1 MNPADHLYHY
11 GNLPETYT
19 PQQAERLMDLEVY
32 VSLIERIGLPA
43 IIIGCA
49 FWYVRYQSD
58 QARIEREEMW
68 EKDTKNDERL
78 MKLVETTT
86 VVMQRMETALEK
98 NTDTMKEL
106 LTELRMAKR

>member
-11 GNLPETYT
+11 GSLPATYT
-19 PQQAERLMDLEVY
+19 PQAEQLMDLEVY

-106 LTELRMAKR
+106 LTELRIAKR

>member
-1 MNPADHLYHY
+1 
-11 GNLPETYT
+11 
-19 PQQAERLMDLEVY
+19 MDLEIY

-106 LTELRMAKR
+106 LTELRVSRR

>member
-11 GNLPETYT
+11 GNLPATYT
-19 PQQAERLMDLEVY
+19 PQAEQLMDLEVY

-106 LTELRMAKR
+106 LTELRISKR

>member
-1 MNPADHLYHY
+1 MIEQLFASGHHPPLNT
-11 GNLPETYT
+11 N
-19 PQQAERLMDLEVY
+19 MDLEVY

-68 EKDTKNDERL
+68 AKDTSNDERL
-78 MKLVETTT
+78 LKLVETTT
-86 VVMQRMETALEK
+86 GVMQEMKQALNS
-98 NTDTMKEL
+98 NTETMKEL
-106 LTELRMAKR
+106 LMEFRISSKR

>member
-1 MNPADHLYHY
+1 
-11 GNLPETYT
+11 
-19 PQQAERLMDLEVY
+19 MDLEVY

-58 QARIEREEMW
+58 QARKEREEMW
-68 EKDTKNDERL
+68 AKDTSNDERL

-86 VVMQRMETALEK
+86 SVMQEMKAALNS

-106 LTELRMAKR
+106 LIEFRLMANGKR

>member
-11 GNLPETYT
+11 GNLPATYT
-19 PQQAERLMDLEVY
+19 PQAEQLMDLEVY

-68 EKDTKNDERL
+68 DKDTKNDERL

-106 LTELRMAKR
+106 LTELRIAKR

>member
-11 GNLPETYT
+11 GNLPATYT
-19 PQQAERLMDLEVY
+19 PQAEQLMDLEVY

-106 LTELRMAKR
+106 LTELRIAKR

>member
-11 GNLPETYT
+11 GNLPATYT
-19 PQQAERLMDLEVY
+19 PQAEQLMDLEVY

-86 VVMQRMETALEK
+86 VVMQRMESALEK

-106 LTELRMAKR
+106 LTELRIAKR